1 MLIIFGGL
9 PGTGKSTIAKALA
22 AKNSFT
28 YVRVD
33 EIENAL
39 SLHSEPKRKVG
50 SEGYHVAFAISLS
63 NLLLGNTV
71 VSDSVNPV
79 NESREGWRQVAER
92 AGVQLLEVE
101 CVCSDATEHRR
112 RVETRVTDVTGW
124 TLPSW
129 DDVTSREYEVWTT
142 APLVIDTARVSSD
155 DGVRAIEARIAEM
168 VQEGAL
174 PASSRDEPNAE
185 NLHEAPS

>member
-50 SEGYHVAFAISLS
+50 AESYHVAFAISLS

-71 VSDSVNPV
+71 VADSVNAV
-79 NESREGWRQVAER
+79 RESREGWRQVAER
-92 AGVQLLEVE
+92 AGVKLLEVE
-101 CVCSDATEHRR
+101 CVCSDVAEHRR
-112 RVETRVTDVTGW
+112 RVETRLTDVTGW
-124 TLPSW
+124 TLPTW
-129 DDVTSREYEVWTT
+129 NDVISREYEVWTT

-155 DGVRAIEARIAEM
+155 EGVRTIDARISEM
-168 VQEGAL
+168 V
-174 PASSRDEPNAE
+174 
-185 NLHEAPS
+185 

>member
-9 PGTGKSTIAKALA
+9 PGTGKSTLAKALA
-22 AKNSFT
+22 AKNAFT

-50 SEGYHVAFAISLS
+50 AEGYHVAFAISLS

-71 VSDSVNPV
+71 VADSVNAV
-79 NESREGWRQVAER
+79 RESREGWRQVAER
-92 AGVQLLEVE
+92 AGVKLLEVE

-112 RVETRVTDVTGW
+112 RVETRLTDVTGW

-129 DDVTSREYEVWTT
+129 DEVISREYEVWTT

-168 VQEGAL
+168 V
-174 PASSRDEPNAE
+174 
-185 NLHEAPS
+185 

>member
-39 SLHSEPKRKVG
+39 SLHSEPKRQVVK
-50 SEGYHVAFAISLS
+50 EGYHVAFAISFS
-63 NLLLGNTV
+63 NLRLGNTV
-71 VSDSVNPV
+71 VADSVNPV
-79 NESREGWRQVAER
+79 RESREGWRQVAER
-92 AGVQLLEVE
+92 AGVKLLEVE

-129 DDVTSREYEVWTT
+129 DEVISREYEVWTT
-142 APLVIDTARVSSD
+142 APLVIDTATVSSNE
-155 DGVRAIEARIAEM
+155 GVSAIETRIAEM
-168 VQEGAL
+168 V
-174 PASSRDEPNAE
+174 
-185 NLHEAPS
+185 

>member
-9 PGTGKSTIAKALA
+9 PGTGKSTLAKALA
-22 AKNSFT
+22 AKNAFT

-39 SLHSEPKRKVG
+39 SLHSEPKRKVEA
-50 SEGYHVAFAISLS
+50 EGYHVAFAISLS
-63 NLLLGNTV
+63 NLRLGNTV
-71 VSDSVNPV
+71 VADSVNAV
-79 NESREGWRQVAER
+79 RESREGWRQVAER
-92 AGVQLLEVE
+92 AGVKLLEVE

-112 RVETRVTDVTGW
+112 RVETRLTDVTGW

-129 DDVTSREYEVWTT
+129 DEVISREYEVWTT

-168 VQEGAL
+168 V
-174 PASSRDEPNAE
+174 
-185 NLHEAPS
+185 

>member
-22 AKNSFT
+22 AKNSFA

-39 SLHSEPKRKVG
+39 SLHVEPKRKVG
-50 SEGYHVAFAISLS
+50 AEGYHVAFAISLS

-71 VSDSVNPV
+71 VADCVNSVRA
-79 NESREGWRQVAER
+79 SRDGWRQVSEQAD
-92 AGVQLLEVE
+92 VQLLEVE

-112 RVETRVTDVTGW
+112 RVETRVTDVAGW
-124 TLPSW
+124 VLPTW
-129 DDVTSREYEVWTT
+129 DDVRSREYEPWTT
-142 APLVIDTARVSSD
+142 APLVVDTAVLSSD
-155 DGVRAIEARIAEM
+155 ECVRAIEAQMTE
-168 VQEGAL
+168 VV
-174 PASSRDEPNAE
+174 
-185 NLHEAPS
+185 